1 MMKATD
7 LHLVQIITAAG
18 HDPSDITDAVWAA
31 GYRKTDFT
39 TEQVIEMAVN
49 QTADTVLNSFPADT
63 LPKTL
68 DDLSQYHLNGIILM
82 AKWEGTPVAVANAV
96 LVNGYKKERAK

>member
-1 MMKATD
+1 MQITD

-39 TEQVIEMAVN
+39 TE
-49 QTADTVLNSFPADT
+49 
-63 LPKTL
+63 
-68 DDLSQYHLNGIILM
+68 
-82 AKWEGTPVAVANAV
+82 
-96 LVNGYKKERAK
+96 

>member
-1 MMKATD
+1 MMKTTD
-7 LHLVQIITAAG
+7 QYLVQIITAAG

-49 QTADTVLNSFPADT
+49 QTADTVLNGFPVET

-68 DDLSQYHLNGIILM
+68 DDLSQYHLNGIIFE
-82 AKWEGTPVAVANAV
+82 AKWKGTPATVASTV
-96 LVNGYKKERAK
+96 LVNGYSKEYKK

>member
-1 MMKATD
+1 MKTTD

-18 HDPSDITDAVWAA
+18 NDPSDITGAVWAA

-49 QTADTVLNSFPADT
+49 QTADTVLNSFPVET

-68 DDLSQYHLNGIILM
+68 DDLSQYHLNGIIFE
-82 AKWEGTPVAVANAV
+82 AKWEGTPAAVASAI
-96 LVNGYKKERAK
+96 LMNGYKMENEK

>member
-1 MMKATD
+1 MKTTD

-39 TEQVIEMAVN
+39 TEQVIEMAVG
-49 QTADTVLNSFPADT
+49 QTADTVLNCFPVET
-63 LPKTL
+63 LPKTV
-68 DDLSQYHLNGIILM
+68 DDLSLYHLSGIIFE
-82 AKWEGTPVAVANAV
+82 AKWEGTHAAVASAI
-96 LVNGYKKERAK
+96 LVNGYKKECEK